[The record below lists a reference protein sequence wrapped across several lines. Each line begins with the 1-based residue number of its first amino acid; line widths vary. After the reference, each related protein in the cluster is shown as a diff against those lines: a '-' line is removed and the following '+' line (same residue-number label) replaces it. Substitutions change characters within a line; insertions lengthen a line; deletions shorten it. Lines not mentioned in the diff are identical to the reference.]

1 MDFNLTAKTPSAS
14 REDSENYKA
23 GGVRFLENCVSILF
37 TVSLPIALA
46 VLPYQVWV
54 GVAASLSWGYRA
66 LN

>member
-1 MDFNLTAKTPSAS
+1 MIA
-14 REDSENYKA
+14 
-23 GGVRFLENCVSILF
+23 ILF

-54 GVAASLSWGYRA
+54 GVAASLGWGYRA